1 MREHLKDRR
10 KELGLTL
17 EQVGDSVGVGKS
29 TVRRWENGLITNMGS
44 DKVKLLAKALK
55 VSPSFILGYTD
66 DPNDDA
72 LSSAYLD
79 FDERE
84 TIEKILKD
92 TLPAYTPELAQIT
105 YEAMKLDKGQQQLLL
120 SIIVAISKYK
130 AEANTEE
137 D

>member
-1 MREHLKDRR
+1 MREHLKERR

-55 VSPSFILGYTD
+55 VSPSFVLGYTD
-66 DPNDDA
+66 DPDDNH

-84 TIEKILKD
+84 TIEKLLKE
-92 TLPAYTPELAQIT
+92 TLPAYTPELAQLT
-105 YEAMKLDKGQQQLLL
+105 YEAMKLDKGQQRLLL
-120 SIIVAISKYK
+120 SIIVAIGKYK
-130 AEANTEE
+130 TEE
-137 D
+137 RTEKD